1 MKSEVQLAEL
11 AGCEMAFD
19 PLAQQWLPQADEDGR
34 ALKGSV
40 YLAGDGAGVA
50 GADAAELRGRL
61 AALALLADKGIA
73 DGARGCKRGCATK
86 LRRIMRFR
94 NALERALPAPF
105 HLARSLPDETVI
117 CRCEAITAGDIRQ
130 GQLTRTGGNEPGQGF
145 HPRRHG
151 PLPGPRMRPRRGSD
165 SRRCARMQRWRRSAA
180 CAARRR

>member
-1 MKSEVQLAEL
+1 MLYRDRRGREHRVACTGLGIGYSVKSEVQLAEL

-73 DGARGCKRGCATK
+73 
-86 LRRIMRFR
+86 M
-94 NALERALPAPF
+94 ERALQGKAAGEAPAR
-105 HLARSLPDETVI
+105 HALP
-117 CRCEAITAGDIRQ
+117 
-130 GQLTRTGGNEPGQGF
+130 
-145 HPRRHG
+145 
-151 PLPGPRMRPRRGSD
+151 
-165 SRRCARMQRWRRSAA
+165 QRA
-180 CAARRR
+180 